1 MNTLFGDLA
10 KRVAAFDPY
19 KEAIKAAIPAK
30 AEIIDYNVED
40 QLYELGIDNRNKSIG
55 DYEPYT
61 KERKQLKRDLGI
73 GDGRISN
80 VTLRD
85 EGEFHKSF
93 DVEFRDNE
101 FEIVAHDPKTE
112 KLQENW
118 GEEILGLTDQNL
130 QKVKDDYIRPNMQ
143 AAFRAKIL
151 I

>member
-40 QLYELGIDNRNKSIG
+40 QLYELGIGSKGKSIG
-55 DYEPYT
+55 YYEPYT
-61 KERKQLKRDLGI
+61 KERKELKSSLGI
-73 GDGRISN
+73 GDGKISN

-85 EGEFHKSF
+85 EGDFHSSF
-93 DVEFRDNE
+93 DVEFRENE
-101 FEIVAHDPKTE
+101 FEIVANDPKTE
-112 KLQENW
+112 TLQYNW
-118 GEEILGLTDQNL
+118 GEDILGLTDQNL

-143 AAFRAKIL
+143 TAFRAKIL